1 MPPDSV
7 GSWTLA
13 TVAMWCDQC
22 PGDSGCYELMGD
34 KIEFDVLW
42 NNGVERI
49 NEYYKDELIFFG
61 KRIAKPH
68 HRTVTRDFAKEVAEA
83 VLTLRDKGWKFAVPA
98 EDLHLVPGIT
108 KTGKAA
114 DNDVALATRIANLER
129 SDTAILDTLRK
140 MEGKLNSL
148 ASGQASSTPAL
159 QVNGTPA
166 NFGQALDRSRS
177 RDGGNGAIPKKN
189 HRGEPSPKRK
199 REEAEA
205 AGAEAAGAE
214 DKKDDFATV
223 VRRNNKEKQKPKVT
237 YGKSKAAITA
247 VAAVRPVDFFIA
259 GTSTDCTEDMVKEVL
274 VEVARTMPEGME
286 LGCELEIESVTMVSK
301 LREGQQKLHSKS
313 WKVTVKEKFRTH
325 MMRAE
330 SLPEGWYSRRFYPPR
345 APRPPP
351 AGGALRSQLEIL
363 KQAEAAGGPRPGLG
377 EAGYVPPGAPPKSA

>member
-22 PGDSGCYELMGD
+22 PGDSGCFELMGD

-42 NNGVERI
+42 SNGVEKI
-49 NEYYKDELIFFG
+49 NECYKDEVIFFG

-68 HRTVTRDFAKEVAEA
+68 HRTVTRDFAKEVAGAVEA
-83 VLTLRDKGWKFAVPA
+83 LRDAGWKFYVPA
-98 EDLHLVPGIT
+98 EDLHLLPGIT
-108 KTGKAA
+108 MTSKAA
-114 DNDVALATRIANLER
+114 ANDTAVATRIANLER
-129 SDTAILDTLRK
+129 SDAAILDTLRK
-140 MEGKLNSL
+140 MEGQLTSL
-148 ASGQASSTPAL
+148 ASRQAPSTPAL
-159 QVNGTPA
+159 QVNGNPA

-199 REEAEA
+199 REAEA
-205 AGAEAAGAE
+205 AGAEAAGEE
-214 DKKDDFATV
+214 DKKDDYVTV
-223 VRRNNKEKQKPKVT
+223 VKKPKQKQKPKVT
-237 YGKSKAAITA
+237 FGKSKAAITA
-247 VAAVRPVDFFIA
+247 VAAVKPVDFFIA

-286 LGCELEIESVTMVSK
+286 LGCELEIESVTLVSR
-301 LREGQQKLHSKS
+301 LREGQEKLYSKS

-330 SLPEGWYSRRFYPPR
+330 SLPEGWHSRRFYPPR
-345 APRPPP
+345 APRQPP
-351 AGGALRSQLEIL
+351 AGGALKSQLEIL
-363 KQAEAAGGPRPGLG
+363 KKAEAAGGPRPGLG

>member
-1 MPPDSV
+1 
-7 GSWTLA
+7 
-13 TVAMWCDQC
+13 
-22 PGDSGCYELMGD
+22 
-34 KIEFDVLW
+34 
-42 NNGVERI
+42 
-49 NEYYKDELIFFG
+49 
-61 KRIAKPH
+61 
-68 HRTVTRDFAKEVAEA
+68 
-83 VLTLRDKGWKFAVPA
+83 
-98 EDLHLVPGIT
+98 
-108 KTGKAA
+108 
-114 DNDVALATRIANLER
+114 
-129 SDTAILDTLRK
+129 

-148 ASGQASSTPAL
+148 ASGQAPSTPAL
-159 QVNGTPA
+159 QVNGNPA

-199 REEAEA
+199 REDGGAEA

-214 DKKDDFATV
+214 EDKKDDYVTV
-223 VRRNNKEKQKPKVT
+223 VKKPKQKQKPKVT
-237 YGKSKAAITA
+237 FGKSKAAITA
-247 VAAVRPVDFFIA
+247 VAAVKPVDFFIA

-286 LGCELEIESVTMVSK
+286 LGCELEIESVTLVSK
-301 LREGQQKLHSKS
+301 LREGQEKLYSKS

-330 SLPEGWYSRRFYPPR
+330 SLPEGWHSRRFYPPR